1 MEENEVERKVILKVR
16 DLKKKYNLQAEDTLV
31 LKGISVDVF
40 DRDFTVIMGSSGSG
54 KSTFLYCVSG
64 MDSITSGSVLF
75 GEYQI
80 EKMKENQLSILRRNN
95 MGFVFQQ
102 MNLLPALSLK
112 ENIIVPAYL
121 SGKKKNTE
129 IIAQA
134 EKLIESFGIREIKE
148 HKPNQ
153 VSGGQLQRAAIA
165 RALINS
171 PNIIYADEPTGALN
185 SSSSEDV
192 LNILTKC
199 NEDGQTILMVTHD
212 VNAALRANR
221 IIYIK
226 DGIIGGEKCLSDY
239 KEDNDK
245 ERRRKEV
252 LIWLSEMGW

>member
-1 MEENEVERKVILKVR
+1 MEKNIILRVK
-16 DLKKKYNLQAEDTLV
+16 DLKKKYSLSMDNTMV
-31 LKGISVDVF
+31 LKGISIDIF
-40 DRDFTVIMGSSGSG
+40 EKDFTVIMGSSGSG

-75 GEYQI
+75 GEYQL

-121 SGKKKNTE
+121 SGRKKNAE
-129 IIAQA
+129 ILAQA
-134 EKLIESFGIREIKE
+134 EKLIESFGIEEIKE
-148 HKPNQ
+148 HKPGQ

-192 LNILTKC
+192 LNIMTKC
-199 NEDGQTILMVTHD
+199 NENGQTILMVTHD
-212 VNAALRANR
+212 VNAALRASR
-221 IIYIK
+221 ILYIK
-226 DGIIGGEKCLSDY
+226 DGIIGGEKTLLDY
-239 KEDNDK
+239 QKDNNKDK
-245 ERRRKEV
+245 RRKDV
-252 LIWLSEMGW
+252 LDWLSEMGW

>member
-1 MEENEVERKVILKVR
+1 MERKTILSVK
-16 DLKKKYNLQAEDTLV
+16 DLKKKYSLSMDNTMV
-31 LKGISVDVF
+31 LKGISIDIF
-40 DRDFTVIMGSSGSG
+40 EKDFTVIMGSSGSG

-75 GEYQI
+75 GEYQL

-121 SGKKKNTE
+121 SGRKKNAE
-129 IIAQA
+129 ILVRA
-134 EKLIESFGIREIKE
+134 EKLIESFGIGEIKE
-148 HKPNQ
+148 HKPGQ

-171 PNIIYADEPTGALN
+171 PNIVYADEPTGALN

-192 LNILTKC
+192 LNIMTKC

-221 IIYIK
+221 ILYIK
-226 DGIIGGEKCLSDY
+226 DGMIGGEKNLSDY
-239 KEDNDK
+239 QKDNNKDK
-245 ERRRKEV
+245 RRKDI
-252 LIWLSEMGW
+252 LDWLSEMGW

>member
-1 MEENEVERKVILKVR
+1 MERKAILKVR
-16 DLKKKYNLQAEDTLV
+16 DLQKKYGLSAESSLV
-31 LKGISVDVF
+31 LKGVTVDVYEE
-40 DRDFTVIMGSSGSG
+40 DFTVIMGSSGSG

-75 GEYQI
+75 GDFRLE
-80 EKMKENQLSILRRNN
+80 EMKENQLSMLRRNS

-102 MNLLPALSLK
+102 MNLLPSLSLK

-121 SGKKKNTE
+121 SGKGKNSE
-129 IIAQA
+129 ILEQA
-134 EKLIESFGIREIKE
+134 EGLIKSFGIEGIKN
-148 HKPNQ
+148 HKPNE

-192 LNILTKC
+192 LNIMSKC
-199 NEDGQTILMVTHD
+199 NENGQTILMVTHD
-212 VNAALRANR
+212 VNAALRADR

-226 DGIIGGEKCLSDY
+226 DGSIGGEKNFPKYRTDG
-239 KEDNDK
+239 DK
-245 ERRRKEV
+245 EKRRNAV
-252 LIWLSEMGW
+252 LDWLSEMGW

>member
-1 MEENEVERKVILKVR
+1 MERKIILKVK
-16 DLKKKYNLQAEDTLV
+16 DLKKRYSLQAEDTFV

-40 DRDFTVIMGSSGSG
+40 EKDFTVIMGSSGSG

-64 MDSITSGSVLF
+64 MDHITSGSVLF
-75 GEYQI
+75 GDYQL
-80 EKMKENQLSILRRNN
+80 EKMKENQLSMLRRNN

-102 MNLLPALSLK
+102 MNLFPALSLK

-121 SGKKKNTE
+121 SGRKKNAE
-129 IIAQA
+129 ILAQA
-134 EKLIESFGIREIKE
+134 ESLIESFGIGEIKE
-148 HKPNQ
+148 HKPGQ

-192 LNILTKC
+192 LNIMTKC
-199 NEDGQTILMVTHD
+199 NEGGQTILMVTHD

-221 IIYIK
+221 IIYVK
-226 DGIIGGEKCLSDY
+226 DGMIGGEKYLSDY
-239 KEDNDK
+239 QKDNDK
-245 ERRRKEV
+245 DKRRKDV
-252 LIWLSEMGW
+252 LDWLSEMGW

>member
-1 MEENEVERKVILKVR
+1 
-16 DLKKKYNLQAEDTLV
+16 
-31 LKGISVDVF
+31 
-40 DRDFTVIMGSSGSG
+40 
-54 KSTFLYCVSG
+54 
-64 MDSITSGSVLF
+64 
-75 GEYQI
+75 
-80 EKMKENQLSILRRNN
+80 

-102 MNLLPALSLK
+102 MNLLSSLSLK

-129 IIAQA
+129 ILAQA
-134 EKLIESFGIREIKE
+134 EKLIESFGIKEIKE

-165 RALINS
+165 RSLINN

-221 IIYIK
+221 IFYIK
-226 DGIIGGEKCLSDY
+226 DGIIGGEKYLSDY
-239 KEDNDK
+239 REDHDK
-245 ERRRKEV
+245 EKRRKEV

>member
-1 MEENEVERKVILKVR
+1 MEKKTILSIK
-16 DLKKKYNLQAEDTLV
+16 DLKKKYSLSMDNAMV
-31 LKGISVDVF
+31 LKGISIDILEK
-40 DRDFTVIMGSSGSG
+40 DFTVIMGSSGSG

-64 MDSITSGSVLF
+64 MDNITFGSVLF
-75 GEYQI
+75 GDYRL

-121 SGKKKNTE
+121 SGRKKNAE
-129 IIAQA
+129 ILAQA
-134 EKLIESFGIREIKE
+134 EKLIESFGIGEIKE
-148 HKPNQ
+148 HKPGQ

-171 PNIIYADEPTGALN
+171 PDIVYADEPTGALN

-192 LNILTKC
+192 LNIMTKC

-226 DGIIGGEKCLSDY
+226 DGMIGGEKYLSDY
-239 KEDNDK
+239 RKDNNKDK
-245 ERRRKEV
+245 RRKDV
-252 LIWLSEMGW
+252 LDWLSEMGW